1 MLAKASNKYLEDY
14 NASKHSNSIIY
25 MDMNNLYGSAMIQPL
40 LQRDHEFMN
49 EELLQNFDF
58 MSVPVNSPSGY
69 ILEVDLEYVERLH
82 LTHND
87 YHLRPETSPSSKLT
101 YPHIPN
107 C

>member
-1 MLAKASNKYLEDY
+1 
-14 NASKHSNSIIY
+14 
-25 MDMNNLYGSAMIQPL
+25 MNNLYGSAMIQPL